1 MTSHPSTLLSTALL
15 TLWLGVG
22 MVSCSQ
28 AAPIP
33 SLPGSPS
40 SMPRPSQAS
49 PTRPVASPS
58 PTPSTPAKPVN
69 PKLIAANNRFSFNL
83 LAAVRQQDRSRNVF
97 ISPSSVAIA
106 LSMLYNGAA
115 GETQKAMAEALQ
127 LQDLSLDAVNAANE
141 TLKTRLESDNA
152 KVKLT
157 IANSLWLKQG
167 MTFNPEFLSR
177 NQRFYQAKV
186 ASLDFADPQSPQV
199 MNNWVKRN
207 TNGRIEKIVDR
218 LNPQDVLYLMNAI
231 YFKGSWEKPFN
242 KQQTREQPFRL
253 ANGQTKPHPMMQQF
267 GKYSYAE
274 TEDFQAISLPYSDRR
289 LSLYVFLP
297 KEGKTLDALADG
309 LTAETWERWQQQFG
323 KREGSIVLP
332 KFKLEYDTELKDALT
347 TLGMKSAFIPG
358 VADFRNLSD
367 RATFIGQVKHKTF
380 VEVNEEGT
388 EAAGVT
394 SIGIRTTSIPQD
406 PPFQMVVDRPFFC
419 ALYDSQTGTILFMGT
434 IVDPS
439 R

>member
-1 MTSHPSTLLSTALL
+1 
-15 TLWLGVG
+15 

-28 AAPIP
+28 AAPVP

-40 SMPRPSQAS
+40 SAPPRS
-49 PTRPVASPS
+49 RPS
-58 PTPSTPAKPVN
+58 PTQPAANPIPQTAAKPVN
-69 PKLIAANNRFSFNL
+69 PQLIAANTRFSFNL
-83 LAAVRQQDRSRNVF
+83 LTAVRQVDRDRNVF

-106 LSMLYNGAA
+106 LSMLYNGAT
-115 GETQKAMAEALQ
+115 GDTQKAMAEALQ
-127 LQDLSLDAVNAANE
+127 LQDLSLDALNTANE

-157 IANSLWLKQG
+157 IANSLWMKQG
-167 MTFNPEFLSR
+167 MTFNQEFLSR

-186 ASLDFADPQSPQV
+186 ASLDFADPQSPKV

-218 LNPQDVLYLMNAI
+218 LNPEDVLYLINAI
-231 YFKGSWEKPFN
+231 YFKGNWEKPFN
-242 KQQTREQPFRL
+242 KQQTREQPFQL
-253 ANGQTKPHPMMQQF
+253 ANGDTKQHPMMQQF
-267 GKYSYAE
+267 GKYPYYE
-274 TEDFQAISLPYSDRR
+274 TDEFQAISLPYSDRN

-297 KEGKTLDALADG
+297 KKGKTLDAFSNS
-309 LTAETWERWQQQFG
+309 LTAENWQRWQQQFG
-323 KREGSIVLP
+323 KRDGEIVLP
-332 KFKLEYDTELKDALT
+332 RFKLEYSTELKDALT
-347 TLGMKSAFIPG
+347 ALGMKPAFIPG
-358 VADFRNLSD
+358 VADFSNLSD
-367 RATFIGQVKHKTF
+367 RPTFIGQVKHKTF

-394 SIGIRTTSIPQD
+394 SIGIGTTSIPKN

-419 ALYDSQTGTILFMGT
+419 MLYDQQTETILFMGMV
-434 IVDPS
+434 VDPS